1 MNSFSIIQQKLGQF
15 IKKYYT
21 NELIKGAILFV
32 AFGLLYF
39 LFTLLVEYFLWLR
52 PTQRSILFYV
62 FVLVELTL
70 LIKYIVIPF
79 AKMLGLQKGIT
90 IAEASK
96 IIGKHFPEVDD
107 KLLNVLQ
114 LYQNKEQSE
123 LLLASIEQKSA
134 SLQPIPFQKAIDFKG
149 NIKYLK
155 YLAIPLTIW
164 FFSWISGKDF
174 IFQESLNRVVHYQT
188 AYEPPAPFSFNVV
201 NNKMSVIEGQQFELQ
216 VETVGTV
223 VPENVQISFNGE
235 NYFLKDVN
243 LGIFS
248 YVFNTMKEPVQ
259 FYLEANGVRS
269 KDYAIEVIKIP
280 SIIDFQMVMDYP
292 AYTGNKDELI
302 KNTGNATI
310 PEGTIITWRI
320 NTKETD
326 SLSFFSNAVSN
337 FLFKKEDEFSI
348 TRSIKYK
355 LEYQISSSNKNL
367 KNYEKLHYSID
378 VIKDEFPTI
387 QVKSDIDSVTRGP
400 VQFAGQLSD
409 DYGLKKLELVY
420 YDSNDVKET
429 KRKLIPINKGTFEEF
444 YYIFSPDSDLE
455 IEQGKSYQIY
465 FEVFDN
471 DGVNGSKS
479 TKSQVFTYYNKT
491 KEEITDDLLKE
502 QEQRLDDL
510 NNTSKESEKL
520 NKELEDFSKELKK
533 KPNLNWNDKKE
544 FDQFLERQEKYQQML
559 QRQTDQLIEN
569 LDEQEMN
576 ENDNSIKE
584 KKDELMKRME
594 EAKELQKRDDLL
606 RELQKMAE
614 KLDKEN
620 MLDKLDK
627 LSQKNKQ
634 ETRSLERLLELTK
647 RFFVEKKANQI
658 SNKLDS
664 LSQKQEK
671 LSNEPQ
677 NNVEKQEKLN
687 EQFDA
692 IQQDF
697 DELEKQNQELI
708 QPMDFPNTGNDEK
721 GIKEQMQEAKE
732 NLEKSEEQNSNKQ
745 DNKEQQQPKS
755 NARNNQKSAS
765 KKMKQL
771 SEKMQGAM
779 AAMQGEMIN
788 ENIDDLKAILENLLT
803 FSFDQEQLMLSLEG
817 IDANSAEFPN
827 KLKKQ
832 QLLKEHFEHV
842 DDSLYALSFRV
853 QQLSAGIQEHLTEAH
868 YNIEKSLENIAE
880 NRIQLGV
887 ANQQYTMT
895 SANSLADML
904 SDLLNSLQNPNSGQ
918 GKGNQNQFTLPDIIQ
933 KQKGLSNQM
942 QKNTEQNSKEGEK
955 GQQGEKMSGE
965 LYQIYKQQNELRQ
978 ALQEMLQQEGKEGSK
993 GNKAV
998 KHMEELEK
1006 ELLEKGFTQEV
1017 MQQMM
1022 HLEYELLKL
1031 EDAMQQQ
1038 GEDTKRKSETNLKAY
1053 ELKAVPPL
1061 KHPKL
1066 YFNSN
1071 EVLNREPLPLKSIY
1085 KKKVQEYFK

>member
-1 MNSFSIIQQKLGQF
+1 
-15 IKKYYT
+15 
-21 NELIKGAILFV
+21 LIKGTILFV

-79 AKMLGLQKGIT
+79 SKMLGLQKGIT

-96 IIGKHFPEVDD
+96 IIGRHFPEVDD

-188 AYEPPAPFSFNVV
+188 AYEPPAPFSFIVV
-201 NNKMSVIEGQQFELQ
+201 NDKMSVIEGQQFELQ

-235 NYFLKDVN
+235 NYFLKDINV
-243 LGIFS
+243 GTFS

-269 KDYAIEVIKIP
+269 KDYEIEVIKIP
-280 SIIDFQMVMDYP
+280 AIIDFLMVMDYP

-302 KNTGNATI
+302 NNTGNATI
-310 PEGTIITWRI
+310 PEGTTITWKI

-326 SLSFFSNAVSN
+326 SLSFLSNAVSN
-337 FLFKKEDEFSI
+337 FLLKKEDEFSI
-348 TRSIKYK
+348 TKRIKDK

-367 KNYEKLHYSID
+367 RNYEKLHYSID

-409 DYGLKKLELVY
+409 DYGLRKLELVY

-429 KRKLIPINKGTFEEF
+429 KRKLIAINKGAFEEF

-455 IEQGKSYQIY
+455 IEQGKSYRIY

-471 DGVNGSKS
+471 DSVNGSKS

-491 KEEITDDLLKE
+491 KEVITDDLLKE
-502 QEQRLDDL
+502 QKQRLDDL

-559 QRQTDQLIEN
+559 LRQTDQLIEN
-569 LDEQEMN
+569 LNEQEMN

-584 KKDELMKRME
+584 KKDELLKRME
-594 EAKELQKRDDLL
+594 ETKELQKRDDLL
-606 RELQKMAE
+606 KELQKMAE

-634 ETRSLERLLELTK
+634 ETRSLEMLLERTK

-677 NNVEKQEKLN
+677 NNAEKQQKLN

-697 DELEKQNQELI
+697 DELEKQNHELI
-708 QPMDFPNTGNDEK
+708 QPMVFPIT
-721 GIKEQMQEAKE
+721 
-732 NLEKSEEQNSNKQ
+732 KQ
-745 DNKEQQQPKS
+745 DEQVIDKLQDKALEELKDQKS
-755 NARNNQKSAS
+755 NSDDGKDPDNNNSQKAAQLHQKAAS

-771 SEKMQGAM
+771 GEKMQGAM
-779 AAMQGEMIN
+779 SAMQGEMIN

-817 IDANSAEFPN
+817 IDANSADFPN

-887 ANQQYTMT
+887 SNQQYTMT

-904 SDLLNSLQNPNSGQ
+904 SDLLNSLQNANSGQ

-998 KHMEELEK
+998 KQMEELEK

-1022 HLEYELLKL
+1022 RLEYELLKL

-1038 GEDTKRKSETNLKAY
+1038 GEDTKRKSETNQKTY
-1053 ELKAVPPL
+1053 ELKAIPPL

-1085 KKKVQEYFK
+1085 KKKVQEYFKD

>member
-1 MNSFSIIQQKLGQF
+1 MGNFKHIQQKLGQF

-21 NELIKGAILFV
+21 NELIKGTILFV

-149 NIKYLK
+149 NIKYLN

-188 AYEPPAPFSFNVV
+188 AYEPPAPFSFIVV
-201 NNKMSVIEGQQFELQ
+201 NDKMSVIEGQQFELQ

-235 NYFLKDVN
+235 NYFLKDINV
-243 LGIFS
+243 GTFS

-259 FYLEANGVRS
+259 FYLEANGVKS
-269 KDYAIEVIKIP
+269 KDYVIEVIKIP
-280 SIIDFQMVMDYP
+280 AIIDFQMVMDYP
-292 AYTGNKDELI
+292 AYTGHKDELI

-310 PEGTIITWRI
+310 PEGTTITWKI

-326 SLSFFSNAVSN
+326 SLSFSSNAISN

-348 TRSIKYK
+348 TKRIKDK

-378 VIKDEFPTI
+378 VIKDEFPAI

-400 VQFAGQLSD
+400 VQFAGQLND

-429 KRKLIPINKGTFEEF
+429 KRKLIAINKGTFEEF

-455 IEQGKSYQIY
+455 IEEGKSYQIY
-465 FEVFDN
+465 FEIFDN

-491 KEEITDDLLKE
+491 KDEITDDLLKE
-502 QEQRLDDL
+502 QKQRLDDL

-520 NKELEDFSKELKK
+520 SKELEDFSKELKK

-559 QRQTDQLIEN
+559 QKQTDQLLEN
-569 LDEQEMN
+569 LNEQEMN

-584 KKDELMKRME
+584 KKDELLKRME

-606 RELQKMAE
+606 KELQKMAE

-671 LSNEPQ
+671 LSNESQ
-677 NNVEKQEKLN
+677 NNAEKQQKLN
-687 EQFDA
+687 EQFDV

-697 DELEKQNQELI
+697 DELEKQNHELI
-708 QPMDFPNTGNDEK
+708 QPMVFPIT
-721 GIKEQMQEAKE
+721 
-732 NLEKSEEQNSNKQ
+732 KQ
-745 DNKEQQQPKS
+745 DEQVIDKLQGKALEELKDQKS
-755 NARNNQKSAS
+755 NSDDGKDPDNNNSQKAAQLHQKAAS

-771 SEKMQGAM
+771 SEKMKGAM
-779 AAMQGEMIN
+779 SAMQGEMIN

-868 YNIEKSLENIAE
+868 YNIDKSLENIAE
-880 NRIQLGV
+880 NRIQQGI
-887 ANQQYTMT
+887 ANQLYTMT
-895 SANSLADML
+895 SANNLADML
-904 SDLLNSLQNPNSGQ
+904 SDLLNSLQNSNSGQ

-933 KQKGLSNQM
+933 KQKGLSDQM

-965 LYQIYKQQNELRQ
+965 LYQIYKQ
-978 ALQEMLQQEGKEGSK
+978 
-993 GNKAV
+993 
-998 KHMEELEK
+998 
-1006 ELLEKGFTQEV
+1006 
-1017 MQQMM
+1017 
-1022 HLEYELLKL
+1022 
-1031 EDAMQQQ
+1031 
-1038 GEDTKRKSETNLKAY
+1038 
-1053 ELKAVPPL
+1053 
-1061 KHPKL
+1061 
-1066 YFNSN
+1066 
-1071 EVLNREPLPLKSIY
+1071 
-1085 KKKVQEYFK
+1085 

>member
-1 MNSFSIIQQKLGQF
+1 
-15 IKKYYT
+15 
-21 NELIKGAILFV
+21 
-32 AFGLLYF
+32 
-39 LFTLLVEYFLWLR
+39 
-52 PTQRSILFYV
+52 
-62 FVLVELTL
+62 
-70 LIKYIVIPF
+70 
-79 AKMLGLQKGIT
+79 
-90 IAEASK
+90 
-96 IIGKHFPEVDD
+96 
-107 KLLNVLQ
+107 
-114 LYQNKEQSE
+114 
-123 LLLASIEQKSA
+123 
-134 SLQPIPFQKAIDFKG
+134 
-149 NIKYLK
+149 
-155 YLAIPLTIW
+155 
-164 FFSWISGKDF
+164 
-174 IFQESLNRVVHYQT
+174 
-188 AYEPPAPFSFNVV
+188 
-201 NNKMSVIEGQQFELQ
+201 
-216 VETVGTV
+216 
-223 VPENVQISFNGE
+223 
-235 NYFLKDVN
+235 
-243 LGIFS
+243 
-248 YVFNTMKEPVQ
+248 
-259 FYLEANGVRS
+259 
-269 KDYAIEVIKIP
+269 
-280 SIIDFQMVMDYP
+280 
-292 AYTGNKDELI
+292 
-302 KNTGNATI
+302 
-310 PEGTIITWRI
+310 
-320 NTKETD
+320 
-326 SLSFFSNAVSN
+326 
-337 FLFKKEDEFSI
+337 
-348 TRSIKYK
+348 
-355 LEYQISSSNKNL
+355 
-367 KNYEKLHYSID
+367 
-378 VIKDEFPTI
+378 
-387 QVKSDIDSVTRGP
+387 
-400 VQFAGQLSD
+400 
-409 DYGLKKLELVY
+409 
-420 YDSNDVKET
+420 
-429 KRKLIPINKGTFEEF
+429 
-444 YYIFSPDSDLE
+444 
-455 IEQGKSYQIY
+455 
-465 FEVFDN
+465 
-471 DGVNGSKS
+471 
-479 TKSQVFTYYNKT
+479 
-491 KEEITDDLLKE
+491 
-502 QEQRLDDL
+502 
-510 NNTSKESEKL
+510 
-520 NKELEDFSKELKK
+520 
-533 KPNLNWNDKKE
+533 
-544 FDQFLERQEKYQQML
+544 
-559 QRQTDQLIEN
+559 
-569 LDEQEMN
+569 MN
-576 ENDNSIKE
+576 ENDKSIKE
-584 KKDELMKRME
+584 KKDELLKRME

-606 RELQKMAE
+606 SELQKMAE

-647 RFFVEKKANQI
+647 RFFVEKKVNQI

-677 NNVEKQEKLN
+677 NNAEKQQKLN

-1022 HLEYELLKL
+1022 RLEYELLKL